1 MAIIYQ
7 IHPQHGRHMALT
19 NLEADANIKSGW
31 KTVSEDEFY
40 DVPRGTLESTE
51 ETESI
56 THGEDDSGDEIPRA
70 VLEELYETKFGKKPP
85 ANAKDATIK
94 AKLEAQQDE

>member
-31 KTVSEDEFY
+31 KTVSEEEFY
-40 DVPRGTLESTE
+40 DVPRGTPEN
-51 ETESI
+51 I
-56 THGEDDSGDEIPRA
+56 NEDNDGDDIPRA
-70 VLEELYETKFGKKPP
+70 VLEELYVAKFGKKPP

-94 AKLEAQQDE
+94 AKLEEQQDE

>member
-19 NLEADANIKSGW
+19 SPEADANIKSGW

-40 DVPRGTLESTE
+40 NVPRGTS
-51 ETESI
+51 ETNVN
-56 THGEDDSGDEIPRA
+56 DDNDGDEIPRA
-70 VLEELYETKFGKKPP
+70 VLEELYEAKFGKKPP